1 MCVSISEWD
10 RSQSE
15 TGRDQEGPIPRMRP
29 VSSASKWE
37 SRGARKLQKNEMG
50 GVNKLPCR
58 LSKKYS
64 EVEL

>member
-15 TGRDQEGPIPRMRP
+15 TERHQESPIPRMRQ
-29 VSSASKWE
+29 VSKWE
-37 SRGARKLQKNEMG
+37 SRGARKLQKNEVG

>member
-1 MCVSISEWD
+1 MCVSFSEWD

-15 TGRDQEGPIPRMRP
+15 TERPHERPIPRMRP
-29 VSSASKWE
+29 VSKWE
-37 SRGARKLQKNEMG
+37 SRGSRNLQKNEMG

-64 EVEL
+64 GVVL